1 MSTGPK
7 YQQMLPPGLRWAGV
21 EEELVVRDPRGEGA
35 IQGVYD
41 QPQPVQQYW
50 SSLQHPS
57 VPPTRRSS
65 TGMVSL
71 SPNFT
76 SPNATSAS
84 FNGTA
89 SFAPLPFPP
98 SEHPLPPPPDQN
110 PVSPVST
117 TADGASPHDKSGPP
131 PPYSEQPNLTEHQ
144 AAIPGVV
151 LFQQPIVPAVPPPMP
166 ATSFGLARPPSHP
179 QPVYAP
185 ILTPWPPVPLR
196 HIDAYLAGAHPY
208 PQVYPSVPGYP
219 LLVPTAMP
227 SPPAPLM
234 YPIGSEHVAHIEP
247 RVEPS
252 PPQAQVA
259 PMPVAPIPIPAPA
272 PLPLAPPSDM
282 TTAAATYGSPT
293 ETTLGACMHPGCYAP
308 VFCELSP
315 CGCRLCR
322 DHLGWVIRN
331 ARTLDV
337 DANRFL
343 NPNEAKES
351 KAKTKKVFRCVSCGA
366 ESRQAE
372 PPSRRTASSSTQHI
386 ASASSGVAQEDF
398 RSFSI
403 KYFSSGPT
411 PYAPPAEEPA
421 EEETTTSGVY
431 AAETG
436 VTGEPSP
443 AHQSPATIVSPFSSM
458 SSMFVP
464 SYPELGVVQHVQTL
478 SSTPPPTAVATAPP
492 FAPHAGL
499 PAKPLVARPPLP
511 PFPHD
516 FRFPTTASPQHEQQ
530 PAQLATTAPQQQQV
544 PPVPAPT
551 VELRGAPSA
560 TERPSSALPAPQP
573 RSPEQARVEEMQ
585 HGRRRSATSPPDL
598 IIPNPLETKVTE
610 TDQVDTPLSL
620 SSALTVSSMSP
631 SLPTKRQ
638 ADSPA
643 ASKDLP
649 VTPPKQPLF
658 RHEQVPTQGP
668 AYATGLPVLTR
679 PSFPPGSICVV
690 PRSTSGPF
698 PTANHTATVPNVPV
712 IAWTGGRQKSH
723 SFHTSNGVLRMSE
736 MRPAAKFDTP
746 VGMRNI
752 PPRQPPDTY
761 PEAGSVQL
769 KKTRWPLVKV
779 ENIPFHTKKSEIEA
793 WLPKDALPPRDEV
806 EMPIHLILH
815 RATGRTLPHCY
826 IETASIDAARS
837 LIESKDKS
845 ILGDRTIRV
854 KWERPGEL
862 LRDLFGQDA
871 YFRQPS
877 VTPAAAPLP
886 LLPPQGFN
894 LPAQLISHDDLCYLV
909 SYCERPIDWRE
920 RPVERPFYAIVSV
933 LAKFPWSRVDVWNA
947 ELRDKVFHATLAI
960 FNKAQE
966 CSTCDEG
973 IGFNAICK
981 SILHAAE
988 HCPAFTAEQK
998 KTIRETN
1005 RTSFDPSPANFRTLP
1020 SRLPPPRPMPLPRVG
1035 LTTPP
1040 QVARSLPFAP
1050 ESPSE
1055 TPARPGNSHAVSSLD
1070 CDAYPPSPSEQRSPT
1085 QPRSRR
1091 TRSSAGGD
1099 SPNEETSALAR
1110 HWRGGIGRGSG
1121 AWTSYTYKAPLAVAN
1136 GAHGA
1141 KMVEA
1146 LHEGGQ
1152 PRFPPSSPTQPRGP
1166 PQLPDTPPAS
1176 PQTDRRKASSTAQQ
1190 HDAAQSV
1197 YGGDNVI
1204 GWASG

>member
-1 MSTGPK
+1 MATGPN
-7 YQQMLPPGLRWAGV
+7 YQQVLPPGLRWAGV

-35 IQGVYD
+35 VHGVYH
-41 QPQPVQQYW
+41 QPQPIQQYG

-76 SPNATSAS
+76 SPNATSVS

-98 SEHPLPPPPDQN
+98 SEHPLPPPPEDN
-110 PVSPVST
+110 PVCPVST
-117 TADGASPHDKSGPP
+117 AADTASSHDKTGPP

-151 LFQQPIVPAVPPPMP
+151 LFQQPIVPALPPPLP
-166 ATSFGLARPPSHP
+166 APSFRLARPPSHP

-219 LLVPTAMP
+219 LLVPASMP

-234 YPIGSEHVAHIEP
+234 YPIGSENVAHIEP

-272 PLPLAPPSDM
+272 PLPLAPLSDI
-282 TTAAATYGSPT
+282 TTAVATYGSPT
-293 ETTLGACMHPGCYAP
+293 EPTLSACMHRGCYAP

-331 ARTLDV
+331 VRTLDV
-337 DANRFL
+337 EANRFL
-343 NPNEAKES
+343 APNEAKET

-366 ESRQAE
+366 ESSKAD
-372 PPSRRTASSSTQHI
+372 PPSRRTPSLSTQHP
-386 ASASSGVAQEDF
+386 AGPSGGVAQEDF

-411 PYAPPAEEPA
+411 PYAPAAEEPA
-421 EEETTTSGVY
+421 EQSAATNDAY
-431 AAETG
+431 AAEAG
-436 VTGEPSP
+436 VTGDSNPV
-443 AHQSPATIVSPFSSM
+443 HQSPATIVSPFSSM

-464 SYPELGVVQHVQTL
+464 SSHELGVVQHTQA
-478 SSTPPPTAVATAPP
+478 SSMMPPTTAPSVAPPTAAYS
-492 FAPHAGL
+492 GL

-511 PFPHD
+511 PLPHD
-516 FRFPTTASPQHEQQ
+516 FRFPATAPPLHQEQQ
-530 PAQLATTAPQQQQV
+530 RAQLATTAPQQQQV
-544 PPVPAPT
+544 PPASTSSIGLPSA
-551 VELRGAPSA
+551 LSA

-573 RSPEQARVEEMQ
+573 RTLEQAKVEETQ
-585 HGRRRSATSPPDL
+585 HGGRRSATSPPDL
-598 IIPNPLETKVTE
+598 IIPNPLETKITE
-610 TDQVDTPLSL
+610 TKQVDTPSSL
-620 SSALTVSSMSP
+620 SSELTLSSTSP
-631 SLPTKRQ
+631 SLPTKQQ
-638 ADSPA
+638 ADPPA
-643 ASKDLP
+643 AP
-649 VTPPKQPLF
+649 VGPPATPPTQPLF
-658 RHEQVPTQGP
+658 RHEQLPTQGQ

-698 PTANHTATVPNVPV
+698 PATHHAATVPNVPV
-712 IAWTGGRQKSH
+712 ITWTGGRQKSH
-723 SFHTSNGVLRMSE
+723 SFHASNGVL
-736 MRPAAKFDTP
+736 RPAAKFDGP
-746 VGMRNI
+746 VAARNI

-761 PEAGSVQL
+761 PEADSVQL
-769 KKTRWPLVKV
+769 EKTRWPLVKA

-793 WLPKDALPPRDEV
+793 WLPKDALPPKDEV

-826 IETASIDAARS
+826 IETASIDTARRF
-837 LIESKDKS
+837 IELKDKS
-845 ILGDRTIRV
+845 ILGDRTVRV

-894 LPAQLISHDDLCYLV
+894 LPAQLISHNDLWYLV
-909 SYCERPIDWRE
+909 SYCEKPIDWRE

-933 LAKFPWSRVDVWNA
+933 IAKFPWSREDVWNA

-973 IGFNAICK
+973 IGFKAICK

-998 KTIRETN
+998 EMIRKTN
-1005 RTSFDPSPANFRTLP
+1005 RTSFDPSPANFPTLP
-1020 SRLPPPRPMPLPRVG
+1020 SRLPPPRPMPLPRAG

-1040 QVARSLPFAP
+1040 QVARSLPFTP
-1050 ESPSE
+1050 ESQSDSP
-1055 TPARPGNSHAVSSLD
+1055 TRPGNSHVVPSLD
-1070 CDAYPPSPSEQRSPT
+1070 CDAYPPSPPEQRSPV
-1085 QPRSRR
+1085 QPRKRR
-1091 TRSSAGGD
+1091 TSSSAGGE
-1099 SPNEETSALAR
+1099 SPTEETSALAR

-1121 AWTSYTYKAPLAVAN
+1121 AWTSYTYKAPLNVAN
-1136 GAHGA
+1136 GA

-1146 LHEGGQ
+1146 LHQGGQ
-1152 PRFPPSSPTQPRGP
+1152 PRFPPPSSPTQPRGP

-1176 PQTDRRKASSTAQQ
+1176 PQTERRKVSSTAQQ
-1190 HDAAQSV
+1190 QDAVHSS
-1197 YGGDNVI
+1197 YGGENVV

>member
-1 MSTGPK
+1 MEQHRVSMSTGPN
-7 YQQMLPPGLRWAGV
+7 YQQMLPLGLRWAGV
-21 EEELVVRDPRGEGA
+21 EEDLVVRDPRGEGA
-35 IQGVYD
+35 VQGVYH
-41 QPQPVQQYW
+41 QPVQQYG
-50 SSLQHPS
+50 SSLQHRKSRHEPKRAPPRTS

-76 SPNATSAS
+76 SPNATSVS

-98 SEHPLPPPPDQN
+98 SEHPLPPPPPDQN

-117 TADGASPHDKSGPP
+117 TADSASPHDKSGPP
-131 PPYSEQPNLTEHQ
+131 PPYSEQPNVTEQHT
-144 AAIPGVV
+144 AIPGVV
-151 LFQQPIVPAVPPPMP
+151 LFQQPVVPAVPPPMP

-219 LLVPTAMP
+219 LLVPTTNP

-234 YPIGSEHVAHIEP
+234 YPIGSEHVVQVEP

-252 PPQAQVA
+252 PPQAQIA

-272 PLPLAPPSDM
+272 PLPLVPPIDM
-282 TTAAATYGSPT
+282 TTAVTTYGSPT

-331 ARTLDV
+331 VRTLDV

-343 NPNEAKES
+343 SPNEAKET

-366 ESRQAE
+366 ESSKAD
-372 PPSRRTASSSTQHI
+372 PPSRRTASTSTQHTDG
-386 ASASSGVAQEDF
+386 ASSGVAQEDF

-421 EEETTTSGVY
+421 DESAANDAY

-458 SSMFVP
+458 SSMFVQ
-464 SYPELGVVQHVQTL
+464 SYPELGVVQHTQT
-478 SSTPPPTAVATAPP
+478 SSVTPTTTAVVMAPP
-492 FAPHAGL
+492 VAAHAGL

-516 FRFPTTASPQHEQQ
+516 FRFPATAPPQHEQQ
-530 PAQLATTAPQQQQV
+530 AAQLATAAPQQQQV
-544 PPVPAPT
+544 PPA
-551 VELRGAPSA
+551 SA
-560 TERPSSALPAPQP
+560 
-573 RSPEQARVEEMQ
+573 RSIRHRASEQ
-585 HGRRRSATSPPDL
+585 SATSPPDL

-610 TDQVDTPLSL
+610 TEQVDTPSSL
-620 SSALTVSSMSP
+620 SSELTLSSTSP
-631 SLPTKRQ
+631 SLSTKRH
-638 ADSPA
+638 AEPHA
-643 ASKDLP
+643 AP
-649 VTPPKQPLF
+649 TGPPITPPKQPLF
-658 RHEQVPTQGP
+658 RHEQLPTQGP

-679 PSFPPGSICVV
+679 PSFPPGSICVM

-698 PTANHTATVPNVPV
+698 PAAHHAATVPNVPV
-712 IAWTGGRQKSH
+712 IAWTGGRHKSH
-723 SFHTSNGVLRMSE
+723 SFHASNGVMRMSE
-736 MRPAAKFDTP
+736 MRPAAKFDAP
-746 VGMRNI
+746 VGTRNI

-761 PEAGSVQL
+761 PEADSVQL
-769 KKTRWPLVKV
+769 EKTRWPLVKV
-779 ENIPFHTKKSEIEA
+779 ENIPFHTKKSEIES
-793 WLPKDALPPRDEV
+793 WLPKDALPPKDEV

-826 IETASIDAARS
+826 IETASIDTART

-845 ILGDRTIRV
+845 ILGDRTVRV

-894 LPAQLISHDDLCYLV
+894 LPAELISHNDLWHLV
-909 SYCERPIDWRE
+909 SYCEKPIDWRE

-933 LAKFPWSRVDVWNA
+933 LAKFPWSREDVWNA

-1005 RTSFDPSPANFRTLP
+1005 RTSFDPSPANFPTLP
-1020 SRLPPPRPMPLPRVG
+1020 SRLPPPRPMPLPRAG

-1040 QVARSLPFAP
+1040 HVARSLPFTP
-1050 ESPSE
+1050 DSQSDSP
-1055 TPARPGNSHAVSSLD
+1055 HAVPSLD
-1070 CDAYPPSPSEQRSPT
+1070 CDAYPPSPPEQRSPT
-1085 QPRSRR
+1085 QPRRRR
-1091 TRSSAGGD
+1091 TSSSAGGD
-1099 SPNEETSALAR
+1099 SPNEEMSPLAR
-1110 HWRGGIGRGSG
+1110 PWRGGIGRGSG
-1121 AWTSYTYKAPLAVAN
+1121 AWTSYTYKAPLNVAN
-1136 GAHGA
+1136 GANGA

-1146 LHEGGQ
+1146 LHQGGQ
-1152 PRFPPSSPTQPRGP
+1152 PRFPPPSSPTQPRGP

-1176 PQTDRRKASSTAQQ
+1176 PQTERRKPSSTAQQ
-1190 HDAAQSV
+1190 QEAAQSS
-1197 YGGDNVI
+1197 YGGENLV